1 MRKRLS
7 AVLLLLLLLLQGIAS
22 AEDSSSVYRVVSE
35 RRKIYDLAGSG
46 WLVETWKLK
55 YSPENTLKQAK
66 SFNKVMSAF
75 RSVKTYVYL
84 ISSGRTID
92 FDNLPGDPPVWS
104 IIRENYPNS
113 TIDLLKVD
121 SLETYQKYFY
131 KTDHHWNYYASYL
144 GYIDIIRMMLGDEE
158 PLLEPVETVEFPV
171 MFNGSYNRALNRKD
185 SDQPFTVYRFDYPEM
200 TIRINGKKKKEYGRQ
215 AAYFE
220 GKYSPKKKMTNHYEE
235 FYGGDEG
242 MVEFCT
248 ERPEKENVIIF
259 CNSFS
264 NAVKKLI
271 ASHFNHTY
279 FLDLRHY
286 QDDMGEKCNLTKSI
300 KAWKVTKVMLLG
312 DGAFFSLGTTYR

>member
-1 MRKRLS
+1 MRKRLA
-7 AVLLLLLLLLQGIAS
+7 AVFLLFILLIPCFAS
-22 AEDSSSVYRVVSE
+22 GEDSPSIYRVVSE
-35 RRKIYDLAGSG
+35 IHKIYGLGDTG
-46 WLVETWKLK
+46 WLIEHWTQK
-55 YSPENTLKQAK
+55 YLPDNTLKQAK

-84 ISSGRTID
+84 INSSRTM
-92 FDNLPGDPPVWS
+92 NLDDVGGDPPVWT

-113 TIDLLKVD
+113 TIDSLKID

-144 GYIDIIRMMLGDEE
+144 GYKQIIRMMLGEDE
-158 PLLEPVETVEFPV
+158 PLLEPLETVEFPF
-171 MFNGSYNRALNRKD
+171 MFNGSYNKRLNRKD
-185 SDQPFTVYRFDYPEM
+185 SDQPFTVYRFNYPEM
-200 TIRINGKKKKEYGRQ
+200 TVRINGKKKKAYGRQ
-215 AAYFE
+215 EAYFE
-220 GKYSPKKKMTNHYEE
+220 GKYSAKKKLTNHYEE

-242 MVEFCT
+242 LVEFCT
-248 ERPEKENVIIF
+248 DQPEKENAIIF

-264 NAVKKLI
+264 NAVKMLI

-279 FLDLRHY
+279 FMDLRHY